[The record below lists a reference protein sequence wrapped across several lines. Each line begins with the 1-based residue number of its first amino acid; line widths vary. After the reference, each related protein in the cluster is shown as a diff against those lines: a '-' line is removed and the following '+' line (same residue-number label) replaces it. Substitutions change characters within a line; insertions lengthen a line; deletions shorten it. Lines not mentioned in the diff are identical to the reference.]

1 MREKACI
8 FGACGELVG
17 IRILFI
23 LINSMGADFN
33 ITIRYLGDFLFS
45 KKNWVFSP
53 TFSKIRPAFFKI
65 TQKYSAGYYSRHQSR
80 NQRLA
85 LARTQH
91 GHGHARHTAEWRSG

>member
-33 ITIRYLGDFLFS
+33 ITIRYLVDFLFS
-45 KKNWVFSP
+45 KKIGGFFPDIFKNPPSVF
-53 TFSKIRPAFFKI
+53 
-65 TQKYSAGYYSRHQSR
+65 QNYS
-80 NQRLA
+80 
-85 LARTQH
+85 
-91 GHGHARHTAEWRSG
+91 EV